1 MDFTI
6 KTYRNLLQVLKI
18 GKYEFQSFAE
28 FIENPAEK
36 SIILRHDVDE
46 RPKNAL
52 KMAQAEHELGI
63 RATYYFRIVKISN
76 KPDIIRKIV
85 DLGHE
90 IGYHYEDY
98 SSCDGNMEK
107 AIRQFKENLAYFRSY
122 YPVITVCMHGSSM
135 SEHDNRLI
143 WEYAE
148 LSEFGLIG
156 EPYLS
161 VNYSQVFYM
170 TDTGRRWD
178 GDKVSVRDKVADNFK
193 VFGSDQVDEIRYQ
206 KSETGNQKLIKN
218 SKLKIKNYFSPPVP
232 RPSYR
237 STNEIISAIHN
248 GEFPAQVL
256 LQSHT
261 LWTDSFV
268 QWYWLE
274 VREWLRN
281 NIKVIAL
288 RVPGMKKLLYRLIKI
303 YSK

>member
-6 KTYRNLLQVLKI
+6 KKYKQLLESLKA
-18 GKYEFQSFAE
+18 GKYEFQTFAE
-28 FIENPAEK
+28 FIETPAEK
-36 SIILRHDVDE
+36 VIVLRHDVDE
-46 RPKNAL
+46 RPYNAL
-52 KMAQAEHELGI
+52 KMAQVEHEMGI
-63 RATYYFRIVKISN
+63 RATYYFRIAKISN

-98 SSCDGNMEK
+98 SSSNGNMKK
-107 AIRQFKENLAYFRSY
+107 AIRQFKNNLAYFRTY
-122 YPVITVCMHGSSM
+122 YPVVTVCMHGSSM
-135 SEHDNRLI
+135 SDYDNREI
-143 WEYAE
+143 WEHAE

-161 VNYSQVFYM
+161 VDYSQVFYM

-193 VFGSDQVDEIRYQ
+193 PVGSDQAGEIRNQ
-206 KSETGNQKLIKN
+206 KSEIRNQKLTQHPTSN
-218 SKLKIKNYFSPPVP
+218 TQHLTF
-232 RPSYR
+232 R
-237 STNEIISAIHN
+237 STKDIISAIHN

-288 RVPGMKKLLYRLIKI
+288 RVPGMKKLLYKLIKI